1 MPVADR
7 SQGKMTDFHSI
18 VSKQTMK
25 FSKQQQGYESD
36 LTKFIKELKQKD
48 PELELK
54 QRSGRALL
62 WDKAPIDLDATQR
75 AGESRVQQ
83 QPYVYQNKI

>member
-18 VSKQTMK
+18 ISKQTMK
-25 FSKQQQGYESD
+25 FSKQQKGYESD

-62 WDKAPIDLDATQR
+62 WDKAPIDLEATQR
-75 AGESRVQQ
+75 ARESRVQQ